1 MNEAEL
7 QSGLSRKTQRVQIT
21 LRLIVRGKQFEE
33 TASTA
38 AVSPH
43 GCLLLLKSKVAKG
56 DQLSLVHPTT
66 MEELS
71 GKVIAL
77 GKSDAGVIQTAI
89 RFAEPSPLFWRINF
103 PPDDWRTS
111 TERKR

>member
-21 LRLIVRGKQFEE
+21 MRLHVRGKHFQE

-43 GCLLLLKSKVAKG
+43 GCLLLLKQKVAKG
-56 DQLSLVHPTT
+56 DQLSLVNPNTN
-66 MEELS
+66 EELS
-71 GKVIAL
+71 GKVTAL
-77 GKSDAGVIQTAI
+77 GKSDDGNFQAAI
-89 RFAEPSPLFWRINF
+89 RFSQPSPLFWRISF

-111 TERKR
+111 DERKR

>member
-7 QSGLSRKTQRVQIT
+7 QSGFSSKTQRVRIT
-21 LRLIVRGKQFEE
+21 VRLLVRGKHFQE

-43 GCLLLLKSKVAKG
+43 GCLLLLKHKVAKG
-56 DQLSLVHPTT
+56 DQIWLVNPNT

-71 GKVIAL
+71 GRVTAL
-77 GKSDAGVIQTAI
+77 GKSEHGNIQVAV
-89 RFAEPSPLFWRINF
+89 RFSEPSPLFWRISF
-103 PPDDWRTS
+103 PPDGWRTS
-111 TERKR
+111 DERKR

>member
-21 LRLIVRGKQFEE
+21 MRLLVRGKHFEE
-33 TASTA
+33 SASTA
-38 AVSPH
+38 VVSPH

-56 DQLSLVHPTT
+56 DQLSLVNPITT
-66 MEELS
+66 EELS
-71 GKVIAL
+71 GKVTAL
-77 GKSDAGVIQTAI
+77 GKSDNGSIQAAI
-89 RFAEPSPLFWRINF
+89 RFSKPSPLFWRISF

-111 TERKR
+111 DERKR